1 MTSFQELYEQVKDN
15 IETYS
20 ANSLNRHRAAF
31 ADILKQNGMPT
42 RHTEN
47 YRNIDFSEALD
58 IDYGVNVR
66 HLQLPAS
73 SQPAMCNVHGMH
85 SVVCWVV
92 NNHVQ
97 LPDEISSLG
106 ITVCSI
112 KEAEKKYPE
121 LIEKYLN
128 VLCLRQND
136 SLLSLNEMF
145 AQDGL
150 FVYIPDNIELQRP
163 LQIMNVL
170 NADLDLMTSAHN
182 LVVIGQNAKAQ
193 ILVCEHA
200 AQNRHYFTTST
211 TEVFVGKNAKYEHYN
226 LEDTSSQMCKINNV
240 IIQQEEYSEVLS
252 NVITLRNGQTRNN
265 ILIDQVGTHCQTELC
280 GMFIGSGEQVLDNF
294 TQISHYST
302 NGKSNELFKYVLDDK
317 SKGVFKGLLKVAP
330 NAQKTEAYQTNR
342 NILLTNDAKVRTEP
356 QLEIYADDVKCSHG
370 ATTGQLDEKALFYMQ
385 QRGISEAEAKLL
397 LMNAFVADV
406 INNIRIEALQ
416 DRIRT
421 LTDNRLRNNEDTT
434 CQICQNR

>member
-112 KEAEKKYPE
+112 KEAEEKYPE
-121 LIEKYLN
+121 LIENYLN
-128 VLCLRQND
+128 VLCLKQND

-150 FVYIPDNIELQRP
+150 FVYVPDNIELQRP
-163 LQIMNVL
+163 
-170 NADLDLMTSAHN
+170 
-182 LVVIGQNAKAQ
+182 
-193 ILVCEHA
+193 
-200 AQNRHYFTTST
+200 
-211 TEVFVGKNAKYEHYN
+211 
-226 LEDTSSQMCKINNV
+226 
-240 IIQQEEYSEVLS
+240 
-252 NVITLRNGQTRNN
+252 
-265 ILIDQVGTHCQTELC
+265 
-280 GMFIGSGEQVLDNF
+280 
-294 TQISHYST
+294 
-302 NGKSNELFKYVLDDK
+302 
-317 SKGVFKGLLKVAP
+317 
-330 NAQKTEAYQTNR
+330 
-342 NILLTNDAKVRTEP
+342 
-356 QLEIYADDVKCSHG
+356 
-370 ATTGQLDEKALFYMQ
+370 
-385 QRGISEAEAKLL
+385 
-397 LMNAFVADV
+397 
-406 INNIRIEALQ
+406 
-416 DRIRT
+416 
-421 LTDNRLRNNEDTT
+421 
-434 CQICQNR
+434 